1 MSAGTGRTAVPT
13 TGRTPVQAPAEE
25 RPLPHD
31 VAPRPHPWRVVAYV
45 VLALLLAEFAY
56 TLVTNENWK
65 WPVVAEYLFDSEVLG
80 GIKVTVIL
88 TLGAMLLGLV
98 LGGLVA
104 GLRMSQSKILSGIAQ
119 AYIWFFRGVPVIVQV
134 IFWVYLA
141 QLYPTL
147 SLGVP
152 FGGPQ
157 FVYFDTN
164 VLIAP
169 MVGAVLG
176 LCVNESAYL
185 AEIIRGSVNAVPK
198 GQIEAARALGMTPA
212 QIRRRVLTPQILP
225 VALPPFFNNII
236 AMTKTT
242 AVVILASVTDLFSA
256 VMQIGARNLEQT
268 PLLMVATFWYLLITA
283 GLSLLQSVLERLVS
297 RRYVS
302 R

>member
-1 MSAGTGRTAVPT
+1 M
-13 TGRTPVQAPAEE
+13 
-25 RPLPHD
+25 L
-31 VAPRPHPWRVVAYV
+31 
-45 VLALLLAEFAY
+45 
-56 TLVTNENWK
+56 TNENWK
-65 WPVVAEYLFDSEVLG
+65 WDVVAKYLFDDEVLS
-80 GIKVTVIL
+80 GIRVTVIL
-88 TLGAMLLGLV
+88 TIGAMVLGLLLGGV
-98 LGGLVA
+98 VA
-104 GLRMSQSKILSGIAQ
+104 GLRMSQSRILSGIA
-119 AYIWFFRGVPVIVQV
+119 AGYIWFFRGVPVIVQV

-141 QLYPTL
+141 QLYPTV

-164 VLIAP
+164 MLISP

-185 AEIIRGSVNAVPK
+185 AEIIRGSFNAIPR

-225 VALPPFFNNII
+225 VAIPPFFNNII

-283 GLSLLQSVLERLVS
+283 GLSLLQSVLERLVA
-297 RRYVS
+297 RRFATG
-302 R
+302 